1 MGSDAQPARTLTI
14 GAVVAEL
21 ADDFPDLTISKVRF
35 LESKGLVA
43 PERRPSGYR
52 VFRSQDVE
60 RLRYVLAAQ
69 RDRFWP
75 LEVIKDALEAMDRGE
90 TSGAAGEDGLT
101 TAPDPAG
108 GDRLDVLV
116 VPGGAGLRLNA
127 RELCRAAAITQAT
140 LEDLIGY
147 GLVRATSAGR
157 YDENDLAVARA
168 ASRLATYGLEARHLR
183 SFRTAADREI
193 ALVEQVR
200 GPASRRGTQEDPTA
214 EILGACLSLHAA
226 LVRGGLTP

>member
-1 MGSDAQPARTLTI
+1 MGSDAQPTRTLTI

-52 VFRSQDVE
+52 VFQPDDVE
-60 RLRYVLAAQ
+60 RLRYVLTAQ

-75 LEVIKDALEAMDRGE
+75 LEVIKDALDAMDRGL
-90 TSGAAGEDGLT
+90 TPPGAGEGGLPT
-101 TAPDPAG
+101 VPVPAG
-108 GDRLDVLV
+108 GELDPLV
-116 VPGGAGLRLNA
+116 APGGPGMRLNA
-127 RELCRAAAITQAT
+127 RELCRAADITQAN
-140 LEDLIGY
+140 LDDLIGY
-147 GLVRATSAGR
+147 GLVRATSPGL

-168 ASRLATYGLEARHLR
+168 AGRLATYGLEARHLR
-183 SFRTAADREI
+183 SFRTAADREV

-200 GPASRRGTQEDPTA
+200 GPSSRRGAEEDPTA
-214 EILGACLSLHAA
+214 VILGACLSLHAA
-226 LVRGGLTP
+226 LVRGGLSY